1 MTFIQN
7 IYDQTEME
15 LARPNVPFSKF
26 CYQIKQRL
34 LEKYNKRWKKIAM
47 KNAEMMFCE
56 NKPYIMDIMK
66 R

>member
-1 MTFIQN
+1 MAKSEVKGSYPAMTHSLM
-7 IYDQTEME
+7 Y
-15 LARPNVPFSKF
+15 PFHN

-56 NKPYIMDIMK
+56 NEPYIMDIMK